1 MSMLVL
7 VGLKLELR
15 SEGTKVLVGE
25 GRVGEMLGNI
35 MLGGVVLLS
44 ITLGK
49 RIWLKG

>member
-1 MSMLVL
+1 MLVL
-7 VGLKLELR
+7 VGLRLELR

-44 ITLGK
+44 TILA
-49 RIWLKG
+49 RPIWPRE